1 MGGDFSLFLALRVI
15 DQRPE
20 YLSQVQQEMMYKLE
34 GTLFIAIY
42 IPDAFD
48 VLTPTLSCRRA
59 LLKFFIE
66 ILYFIIMYEKRI
78 MDYI

>member
-1 MGGDFSLFLALRVI
+1 
-15 DQRPE
+15 
-20 YLSQVQQEMMYKLE
+20 MMHKLE

-48 VLTPTLSCRRA
+48 LLTPTLSCKRA
-59 LLKFFIE
+59 LVKIFIE